1 MNTVN
6 AFEQR
11 CFPYVMQSRYEWL
24 DDSLLSYQ
32 YRRFNKKMINIIPL
46 AYLYPEPNIAK
57 QTSRW
62 AGFFAFL
69 SVALMFMLAH
79 NYFADP
85 GDWNIWEFIS
95 AEAGALTAALI
106 FFWYLWHSNREKV
119 IFYYNNGAIA
129 LELLNHKNATAFIN
143 ELKQKSI
150 QATLRQDAKNLE
162 LLKKE
167 ISQLTREKI
176 ISNEF
181 ENILFERLM
190 SFASI

>member
-1 MNTVN
+1 
-6 AFEQR
+6 
-11 CFPYVMQSRYEWL
+11 MQSRYEWL

-79 NYFADP
+79 NYFSDP
-85 GDWNIWEFIS
+85 GDWHIWEFIS
-95 AEAGALTAALI
+95 AETGALTAALI

-119 IFYYNNGAIA
+119 IFYYNNGAAA